1 MNQGLLIVHMLITYL
16 CICLSLASSRGPGG
30 QSQLK
35 HSLKQKADWVN
46 TQEADLEDTSTAS
59 GFCLLYQP
67 LTFGIC
73 SENISEQNKMPSRS
87 PGWFF
92 LLVLLLIG
100 TSIVS
105 SAIKVLTLEKHGTK
119 SIKTAVG
126 ELVQPEGALLL
137 GPVPSL
143 DKFIGN
149 GILLLY
155 VLTGK

>member
-1 MNQGLLIVHMLITYL
+1 
-16 CICLSLASSRGPGG
+16 
-30 QSQLK
+30 
-35 HSLKQKADWVN
+35 
-46 TQEADLEDTSTAS
+46 
-59 GFCLLYQP
+59 
-67 LTFGIC
+67 
-73 SENISEQNKMPSRS
+73 MPSRS

-92 LLVLLLIG
+92 LPVLLLIG